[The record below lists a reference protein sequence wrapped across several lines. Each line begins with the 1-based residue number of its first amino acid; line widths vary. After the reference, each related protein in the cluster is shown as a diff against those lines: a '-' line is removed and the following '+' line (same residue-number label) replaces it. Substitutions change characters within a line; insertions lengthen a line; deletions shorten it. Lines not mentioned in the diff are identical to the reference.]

1 MVPSSAAMFAP
12 TRPASARP
20 VSTGASSIVIAFS
33 ALVPIKYSGTAAPV
47 RL

>member
-20 VSTGASSIVIAFS
+20 VSTGASSMVIVFS
-33 ALVPIKYSGTAAPV
+33 TSVPTKYSGTAPV
-47 RL
+47 NE